1 MHCSPNSA
9 WEGTRKGVLKIAC
22 LLSPGQHAAAGG
34 ILTCG
39 RNTKKTRFRV
49 TPLTI
54 GAWNVRTLQD
64 RSSANRPERRTALV
78 AREIARYN
86 LHIVALSET
95 RFSDEGQLTEKSAGY
110 TFFWSGR
117 KEEERREAGVGFA
130 IKSSLVNKLDSP
142 PKGINDRLM
151 TVRLPLTEKKF
162 VTLISAYAPTM
173 TNPDETKDKFYE
185 DLVDTIS
192 SVPNTDKLIILGDFN
207 ARVGQDHTTW
217 PGILGKQGLGKC
229 NSNGHLLLETCAAHE
244 LLITNTVFR
253 LPNRN
258 KTIWMHPRS

>member
-95 RFSDEGQLTEKSAGY
+95 RFADEGQLTEKSAGY

-151 TVRLPLTEKKF
+151 TVRLPLTEKE
-162 VTLISAYAPTM
+162 VCDAHQRLSP
-173 TNPDETKDKFYE
+173 NNDK
-185 DLVDTIS
+185 
-192 SVPNTDKLIILGDFN
+192 PRRDK
-207 ARVGQDHTTW
+207 
-217 PGILGKQGLGKC
+217 
-229 NSNGHLLLETCAAHE
+229 
-244 LLITNTVFR
+244 
-253 LPNRN
+253 
-258 KTIWMHPRS
+258 